1 MRRWYEFTFPLR
13 SGSVMVTIDMW
24 TFSAVLVILAVV
36 GWLVRVKSRNN

>member
-1 MRRWYEFTFPLR
+1 
-13 SGSVMVTIDMW
+13 MVTIDMW